1 MEDRE
6 FKGVWIPR
14 QVWLDER
21 LNMLEKGILTEID
34 SLDNENGCTA
44 SNEYLAKFCQCSE
57 TKVSL
62 AIKKLIE
69 LDYISQKSFNGR
81 VRILKSRL
89 SNFERQTYKKCKAD
103 LQEMKDYN
111 NNINNNININNI
123 GVKRFTPPT
132 LEEVSSYC
140 EERQNGVDAQRFID
154 FYASKGWKVGNQ
166 SMKDWKACVRTWE
179 QRNKKEQNFTQ
190 RTYKSEDISGLFT
203 NLDEVEV

>member
-34 SLDNENGCTA
+34 SLDNKNGCTA
-44 SNEYLAKFCQCSE
+44 SNEYLANFCQCSE

-69 LDYISQKSFNGR
+69 LDYITQKSFNGR

-111 NNINNNININNI
+111 NNINNNIDIKYN
-123 GVKRFTPPT
+123 RFTPPT
-132 LEEVSSYC
+132 LEEVTAYC
-140 EERQNGVDAQRFID
+140 EERQNNVDAQRFID
-154 FYASKGWKVGNQ
+154 FYASKGWLVGK
-166 SMKDWKACVRTWE
+166 SKMKDWKASVRTWE
-179 QRNKKEQNFTQ
+179 RTTPKTERNYTERKYTNTELNSL
-190 RTYKSEDISGLFT
+190 YT
-203 NLDEVEV
+203 NLDDVVI

>member
-1 MEDRE
+1 MEQRD

-14 QVWLDER
+14 EIWLDER
-21 LNMLEKGILTEID
+21 LNMIEKGILTEID
-34 SLDNENGCTA
+34 SLDNENGCSA
-44 SNEYLAKFCQCSE
+44 SNEYLADFCQCSE
-57 TKVSL
+57 TKVST

-69 LDYISQKSFNGR
+69 LGFVYQQSFNGR

-89 SNFERQTYKKCKAD
+89 TKFERQTYKNCKAE
-103 LQEMKDYN
+103 LQKMQV
-111 NNINNNININNI
+111 NNINNNINNNNI

-166 SMKDWKACVRTWE
+166 GMKDWKACVRTWE
-179 QRNKKEQNFTQ
+179 QREKKVLPKNYDQ
-190 RTYKSEDISGLFT
+190 RRYTKDELNGLFT
-203 NLDEVEV
+203 NLDEVEI